1 MTRIFCKTNGNLR
14 VFEASE
20 RICHNVAKDLLLSSN
35 IKPDGAIMLEY
46 F

>member
-1 MTRIFCKTNGNLR
+1 MTRIYCKVQNEFK
-14 VFEASE
+14 VFESDKH
-20 RICHNVAKDLLLSSN
+20 ICYNLAKDLLLSSN